1 VAEQILA
8 DEEAVAS
15 GEVILRIEDGV
26 AYATVNR
33 PKARNAMAPYVRRP
47 LTRFVESLKT
57 NTDVRVLLLQ
67 ATGPSFIAGGD
78 IKSFSLGLEMTPE
91 ERAQDMRARAHGAG
105 VFSAALAS
113 IPQPVI
119 VAGRGPSVGVGASIM
134 LAADLVMLSENA
146 MVRLSHVTLGISPDG
161 LGTWFL
167 PRLVGLKR
175 ANEIAMLGDPITA
188 QEALALGLVN
198 WVVPDEELE
207 GRAEALARRLATGA
221 PQALSEIKRLLQDA
235 GARDIPGQV
244 EAEAESLRR
253 CAATD
258 DYAEGLRAILERRTP
273 KFG

>member
-1 VAEQILA
+1 
-8 DEEAVAS
+8 
-15 GEVILRIEDGV
+15 
-26 AYATVNR
+26 
-33 PKARNAMAPYVRRP
+33 
-47 LTRFVESLKT
+47 
-57 NTDVRVLLLQ
+57 
-67 ATGPSFIAGGD
+67 
-78 IKSFSLGLEMTPE
+78 
-91 ERAQDMRARAHGAG
+91 
-105 VFSAALAS
+105 
-113 IPQPVI
+113 
-119 VAGRGPSVGVGASIM
+119 
-134 LAADLVMLSENA
+134 
-146 MVRLSHVTLGISPDG
+146 
-161 LGTWFL
+161 
-167 PRLVGLKR
+167 
-175 ANEIAMLGDPITA
+175 MLGDPITA